1 MNAGLATVMAIDL
14 VADKA
19 PPRPV
24 FPRSL
29 TVSDIDAATLKFKF
43 GWKLNPFSAV
53 FKLAKVPR
61 TVKLACPLAPVVKVS
76 PAVLGRVI
84 KPLLAVSVS

>member
-14 VADKA
+14 VADLA

-29 TVSDIDAATLKFKF
+29 TVREIDAAPLKFRF

-76 PAVLGRVI
+76 PAMLGKLI
-84 KPLLAVSVS
+84 KPLAVVSVS